1 MIEVDEGT
9 FSERKT
15 KGPPLHYAQALPKE
29 PKAMLA
35 VMHGYA
41 DHVGRYM
48 HVFGALAELGIGA
61 VGVDFRGHGKTGGD
75 RGYCERFTEFYD
87 DAEELYALTKDRA
100 KQAGGAPL
108 FMFGHSFGGLVAA
121 RMAIASPRDY
131 VGVILSSPLFG
142 LALEVPA
149 VKAFAGRLASK
160 IIPKLGLPSG
170 LKGAQMTHD
179 EARAKAYEED
189 PLIFKNARARW
200 FTEMQAAQV
209 ECFERAPKLTLPL
222 YMAFGTTDPVNSFD
236 AGKRFFDAAGSK
248 DKTWDPREGKFHELV
263 NETDW
268 KDLVEKYAKFV
279 LSHV

>member
-29 PKAMLA
+29 PKAVLA
-35 VMHGYA
+35 IMHGYA

-61 VGVDFRGHGKTGGD
+61 VAIDFRGHGKTGGE
-75 RGYCERFTEFYD
+75 RGYCDRFTEFYD
-87 DAEELYALTKDRA
+87 DADELYALTKDRA

-108 FMFGHSFGGLVAA
+108 FLFGHSFGGLVAS
-121 RMAIASPRDY
+121 RTAIATPREY
-131 VGVILSSPLFG
+131 KGVILSSPLFG
-142 LALEVPA
+142 LALEVPK
-149 VKAFAGRLASK
+149 VKELAGRVASM
-160 IIPKLGLPSG
+160 IYPKLGLPSG
-170 LKGAQMTHD
+170 LKGNAMTHD
-179 EARAKAYEED
+179 EARAKAYDED
-189 PLIFKNARARW
+189 PLVFPKARARW
-200 FTEMQAAQV
+200 FTEMTDAQA
-209 ECFERAPKLTLPL
+209 ECFRRAGELALPL
-222 YMAFGTTDPVNSFD
+222 YMAFGTADPVNSFD

-248 DKTWDPREGKFHELV
+248 DKTFDPREGKFHELL

-279 LSHV
+279 LSHA